1 MKSDQIIGAKI
12 GDNELS
18 EFIINCKNVWVKYHE
33 RFISVMATEDNMV
46 ITNEKGNHT
55 IKV

>member
-1 MKSDQIIGAKI
+1 MKSHQIIGAKI
-12 GDNELS
+12 GDKELS
-18 EFIINCKNVWVKYHE
+18 EFIINGEDVWVKYNE